1 MLETQLPMSG
11 LTWLVLISTVY
22 STISST
28 LSCFSTRSSEPS
40 LTRRRLWTR
49 TGVSRHLSDT
59 FDLPFRCFYM
69 CRFNGVPGLCAG
81 AKRDWCGGELRCCWR
96 SRWILVDSG
105 AFAGL
110 CEGLKVLEGMRA
122 CVGR

>member
-1 MLETQLPMSG
+1 MLQTQLPVSG

-28 LSCFSTRSSEPS
+28 LSCFSTRSSAPS
-40 LTRRRLWTR
+40 LTWRRLW

-59 FDLPFRCFYM
+59 FTCLSDAFT
-69 CRFNGVPGLCAG
+69 CADPT
-81 AKRDWCGGELRCCWR
+81 ACWVCAQERRDCAEASYRTML
-96 SRWILVDSG
+96 LAQQVDSG
-105 AFAGL
+105 AFVGL
-110 CEGLKVLEGMRA
+110 CEGLEVLEGMRA

>member
-1 MLETQLPMSG
+1 MRG
-11 LTWLVLISTVY
+11 LTWLVLISTIY

-40 LTRRRLWTR
+40 LTWRRLWTR

>member
-1 MLETQLPMSG
+1 MRG
-11 LTWLVLISTVY
+11 LTWLVLISTIY

-59 FDLPFRCFYM
+59 FDLPFRCLYM

>member
-1 MLETQLPMSG
+1 MLETQLPMGG

-28 LSCFSTRSSEPS
+28 LSCFSTSSSQPS
-40 LTRRRLWTR
+40 LTWRRLWKR

-59 FDLPFRCFYM
+59 FDLPLRCLYT

-81 AKRDWCGGELRCCWR
+81 AKRDWCGRRATMLLAQQGILARLWGFARGWR
-96 SRWILVDSG
+96 
-105 AFAGL
+105 F
-110 CEGLKVLEGMRA
+110 
-122 CVGR
+122 